1 MQHTEGRFNGTGGI
15 ELYHQKWEPDE
26 PAAAVVVLVHGVG
39 EHSGRYP
46 YLVGPLVEAGYAVYG
61 YDHRGHGRSGGRRV
75 HVDRWSEY
83 RDDLKTFL
91 GVVAR
96 EQPSSPVVIYGHS
109 MGSLVVLDYLLHST
123 EGLSAAVISGVALEP
138 VGVGSPALIALARVL
153 THVTPRLAIPL
164 GIESSSLTR
173 DPEALAALDADDLM
187 EPKATVR
194 WGTESLD
201 TVASIKSGMDTID
214 IPVLVVHGGGDPLN
228 APSGARAL
236 YEALP
241 NPEKQLR
248 IYPDVRHEPHNDL
261 GHEQLAADVRQWL
274 DEQLGTAR

>member
-61 YDHRGHGRSGGRRV
+61 YDHRGHGRSDGRRV